1 MGRCPWER
9 RSRAGDCSREGAS
22 EGLGRKQ
29 NTGEIGFINE
39 GARQKKEKR
48 RIIKKVRDPGPRS
61 FWVPL
66 CQEGLGAEHKVQFSP
81 LIWGEGSL
89 EPDRRALG
97 GE

>member
-9 RSRAGDCSREGAS
+9 RSRAGDYSREGAS

-48 RIIKKVRDPGPRS
+48 RILKKVRDPGPRT
-61 FWVPL
+61 
-66 CQEGLGAEHKVQFSP
+66 QELLGSP
-81 LIWGEGSL
+81 LPGRVGS
-89 EPDRRALG
+89 RAQSPVQPSDLG
-97 GE
+97 